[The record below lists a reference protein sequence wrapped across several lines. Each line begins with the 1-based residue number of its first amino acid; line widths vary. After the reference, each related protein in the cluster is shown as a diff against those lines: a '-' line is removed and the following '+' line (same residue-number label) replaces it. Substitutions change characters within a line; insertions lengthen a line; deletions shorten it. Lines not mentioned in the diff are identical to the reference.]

1 MSMDASIKH
10 AEGQMEKSL
19 AAMVSS
25 LAKIRTGRAHPSLIE
40 SVKVN
45 VYGSDMPLSQTASIV
60 VEDAQTLVVT
70 VWDKSQ
76 IQAVEKAIVSADL
89 GLNPVVNGEVLR
101 VPIPALTQERRESL
115 AKLVRGE
122 GESWKVSVRNARR
135 DVLDAFK
142 QLKKDKLIT
151 EDDERQGQVQAQK
164 LTDRFIQKI
173 DEMVSEK
180 EADLRAI

>member
-1 MSMDASIKH
+1 MSMDASMKH
-10 AEGQMEKSL
+10 AEEQMEKSL

-45 VYGSDMPLSQTASIV
+45 VYGSEMPLSQTASIV

-76 IQAVEKAIVSADL
+76 IQAVEKAIVSAHL

-101 VPIPALTQERRESL
+101 VPMPALTQERRESL
-115 AKLVRGE
+115 AKLVRSE
-122 GESWKVSVRNARR
+122 GESGKVSVRNARR
-135 DVLDAFK
+135 DVLDALK

>member
-1 MSMDASIKH
+1 MSIDESMKY

-19 AAMVSS
+19 AAMASS
-25 LAKIRTGRAHPSLIE
+25 LAKIRTGRAHPGLIE

-45 VYGSDMPLSQTASIV
+45 VYGSEMPLSQTASIV

-101 VPIPALTQERRESL
+101 VPMPALTQERRESL

-135 DVLDAFK
+135 DVLGAFK